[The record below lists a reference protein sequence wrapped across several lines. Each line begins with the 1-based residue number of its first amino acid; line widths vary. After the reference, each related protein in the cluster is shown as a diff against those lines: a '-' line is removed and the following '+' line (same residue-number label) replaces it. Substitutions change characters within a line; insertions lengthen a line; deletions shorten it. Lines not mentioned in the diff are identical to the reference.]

1 MKERLDRLFDTIA
14 KNSLKIN
21 LKKCIFGVQELTF
34 VGLKLTNKKI
44 IPDLSKVDAVKK
56 PKVPTNVSKNFFTIS
71 KLLLTIYTMLG
82 KINKTLRK
90 LKKKNLIFNWS
101 N

>member
-21 LKKCIFGVQELTF
+21 LKKCIFCVQELTF
-34 VGLKLTNKKI
+34 AGLKLTNKKI
-44 IPDLSKVDAVKK
+44 IPDSSKVDAVKK

-71 KLLLTIYTMLG
+71 TMLG
-82 KINKTLRK
+82 KINKTLHK

>member
-21 LKKCIFGVQELTF
+21 LKKCIFCVQELTF
-34 VGLKLTNKKI
+34 AGLKLTNKKI
-44 IPDLSKVDAVKK
+44 IPDSSKVDAVKK

-71 KLLLTIYTMLG
+71 TMLG
-82 KINKTLRK
+82 KINKTFHK